1 MIRDITGQTVLIA
14 GASSG
19 MGRATALAAA
29 AARANLVLLG
39 RNADRLDETL
49 TSARSLSRQARISTV
64 VADASDADG
73 LDDALKG
80 IDLTTVDVLINSVGT
95 NLVERAFDQ
104 LTPDSW
110 AAMIQTNLTAAF
122 NLCRRL
128 VPSMRLRG
136 DGLVINI
143 SSVAARKPDRSGAA
157 YQASKAGVLA
167 LNHAIME
174 EEWANGLRTTAILPG
189 MTDTP
194 LLDRRPSPVSAE
206 ARSAALQPE
215 DIAEACLFVMRLPRR
230 AHVSELVIQPSRR

>member
-136 DGLVINI
+136 DGLIINI

>member
-1 MIRDITGQTVLIA
+1 MVRDITSQTVLIA

-29 AARANLVLLG
+29 AAGVNLILLG
-39 RNADRLDETL
+39 RNADRLDEAL
-49 TSARSLSRQARISTV
+49 MSARSAGRQARISSV
-64 VADASDADG
+64 VADASDADV
-73 LDDALKG
+73 LADALRS

-110 AAMIQTNLTAAF
+110 AAMIQANLMAAF
-122 NLCRRL
+122 KLCRCL
-128 VPSMRLRG
+128 VPPMRLRG
-136 DGLVINI
+136 DGLIINI

-174 EEWANGLRTTAILPG
+174 EEWANGLRATAILPG

-206 ARSAALQPE
+206 ARNAALQPE

>member
-1 MIRDITGQTVLIA
+1 MVRDITGQTVLIA

-29 AARANLVLLG
+29 TAGVNLILLG

-49 TSARSLSRQARISTV
+49 TAAQSAGRQVRISSV
-64 VADASDADG
+64 AADASDADVLG
-73 LDDALKG
+73 DALKG

-110 AAMIQTNLTAAF
+110 AAMIQANLTAAF
-122 NLCRRL
+122 NLCRCF
-128 VPSMRLRG
+128 VPPMRLRG
-136 DGLVINI
+136 DGLIINI
-143 SSVAARKPDRSGAA
+143 ASVAARRPDRSGAA

-174 EEWANGLRTTAILPG
+174 EEWANGLRATAILPG

-194 LLDRRPSPVSAE
+194 LLDHRPSPVSAE
-206 ARSAALQPE
+206 ARSAVLQPE